1 VTAGPGQDERPT
13 LEDVA
18 AYAGVSRSTASRA
31 LNDDPYVS
39 RRAREVV
46 RVAAAALGY
55 SPNHAARSLV
65 TKRTGAVALVLSEP
79 ESKVLDDPYFAAVMH
94 GGFRELAAVGMQML
108 LMFVDTREDVPRT
121 IRFLEGGH
129 VDGALVVAPHKGDP
143 LPTALRLL
151 RLPVVFG
158 GRPGTISRGIHTVD
172 FDNQGGA
179 RMAVEHLLGIGRRRI
194 ATVTGPLDHP
204 AARDRLTGWRDTLIA
219 ARVDPDDLSEV
230 GDFTLASGERATRTL
245 LERAPDLDAMFA
257 ASDPMAVGAMRAL
270 LAAGRRIPEDVA
282 VVGFDDH
289 PALAPAMNLTSI
301 HQDPREQVAQMVRT
315 LMALLA
321 GDTVRPGTRML
332 PVSITH
338 RSSASITRLS
348 SA

>member
-1 VTAGPGQDERPT
+1 MAAGPSQDERPT

-31 LNDDPYVS
+31 LNDDAYVS

-46 RVAAAALGY
+46 LAAAAALGY
-55 SPNHAARSLV
+55 SPNQAARSLV
-65 TKRTGAVALVLSEP
+65 TKRTGAVGLVLSEP
-79 ESKVLDDPYFAAVMH
+79 ESKVLDDPYYPAVMH
-94 GGFRELAAVGMQML
+94 GAFRELAAVGMQML
-108 LMFVDTREDVPRT
+108 LMFVDSREDVPRT

-129 VDGALVVAPHKGDP
+129 VDGALVIAPHKGDP

-204 AARDRLTGWRDTLIA
+204 AARDRLTGWRDALIA
-219 ARVDPDDLSEV
+219 AGADPDDLSEAAD
-230 GDFTLASGERATRTL
+230 DFSMESGERAMQNL
-245 LERAPDLDAMFA
+245 LDRAPRLDAVFA
-257 ASDPMAVGAMRAL
+257 ASDPLAAGAMRAL
-270 LAAGRRIPEDVA
+270 LNGGRRVPQDVA

-289 PALAPAMNLTSI
+289 PALAPAMDLTSI
-301 HQDPREQVAQMVRT
+301 HQDPREQVGHMVRT

-321 GDTVRPGTRML
+321 GESVRPGTRVL

-338 RSSASITRLS
+338 RGSA
-348 SA
+348 

>member
-1 VTAGPGQDERPT
+1 VPAGPSQDERPT

-31 LNDDPYVS
+31 LNDDAYVS
-39 RRAREVV
+39 SRSREVV
-46 RVAAAALGY
+46 LAAAAALGY

-79 ESKVLDDPYFAAVMH
+79 ESKVLDDPYYPSVMH
-94 GGFRELAAVGMQML
+94 GAFRELSLAGLQMV
-108 LMFVDTREDVPRT
+108 LMFVDNRDDVPRT

-129 VDGALVVAPHKGDP
+129 VDGALVIAPHKGDP

-179 RMAVEHLLGIGRRRI
+179 RMAVEYLLSIGRKRI
-194 ATVTGPLDHP
+194 ATVTGTLDHP
-204 AARDRLTGWRDTLIA
+204 AARDRLTGWEDTLVSAGI
-219 ARVDPDDLSEV
+219 DPDDLAES
-230 GDFTLASGERATRTL
+230 GDFTLESGEEATRNL
-245 LERAPDLDAMFA
+245 LARAPDLDAIFA
-257 ASDPMAVGAMRAL
+257 ASDPMAAGAMRAL
-270 LAAGRRIPEDVA
+270 LATGRRIPEDVA

-289 PALAPAMNLTSI
+289 PALAPALNPPLTSI
-301 HQDPREQVAQMVRT
+301 HQDPREQIRQMVRT
-315 LMALLA
+315 LISLLA
-321 GDTVRPGTRML
+321 GEPVRPGTKML

-338 RSSASITRLS
+338 RGSA
-348 SA
+348 

>member
-1 VTAGPGQDERPT
+1 VAAGPSQDERPT

-31 LNDDPYVS
+31 LNDDAYVS
-39 RRAREVV
+39 SRSREVV
-46 RVAAAALGY
+46 LAAAAALGY
-55 SPNHAARSLV
+55 SPNQAARSLV

-79 ESKVLDDPYFAAVMH
+79 ESKVLDDPYFAAIMH
-94 GGFRELAAVGMQML
+94 GAFRELTAAGMQML
-108 LMFVDTREDVPRT
+108 LMFVDTRDDVPRT

-129 VDGALVVAPHKGDP
+129 VDGALVIAPHKGDP

-179 RMAVEHLLGIGRRRI
+179 RMAVEHLLGIGRTRI

-204 AARDRLTGWRDTLIA
+204 AARDRLTGWEDALIA
-219 ARVDPDDLSEV
+219 EKLPIEGMCES
-230 GDFTLASGERATRTL
+230 GDFTLEGGERAMRTL
-245 LERAPDLDAMFA
+245 LRRAPDLDAVFA
-257 ASDPMAVGAMRAL
+257 ASDPMAAGAMRAL
-270 LAAGRRIPEDVA
+270 IAEGRRIPQDVA

-289 PALAPAMNLTSI
+289 PALAPAMNPPLTSV
-301 HQDPREQVAQMVRT
+301 HQDPREQIRAMVRT
-315 LMALLA
+315 LIALLT
-321 GDTVRPGTRML
+321 GDPVRPGTKIL
-332 PVSITH
+332 PVSIA
-338 RSSASITRLS
+338 RRGSA
-348 SA
+348 

>member
-1 VTAGPGQDERPT
+1 VAAGQEERPT

-31 LNDDPYVS
+31 LNDDAYVS
-39 RRAREVV
+39 SRSKE
-46 RVAAAALGY
+46 RVLAAASALGY

-65 TKRTGAVALVLSEP
+65 TKRTGAVALVLSEV
-79 ESKVLDDPYFAAVMH
+79 ESMVLDDPYFAAIMR

-108 LMFVDTREDVPRT
+108 LMFVDSREDVPRAT
-121 IRFLEGGH
+121 RFLAGGH

-158 GRPGTISRGIHTVD
+158 GRPGTLSRGIHNID

-179 RMAVEHLLGIGRRRI
+179 RMAVEYLLGTGRRRI

-204 AARDRLTGWRDTLIA
+204 AARDRLAGWRDTLA
-219 ARVDPDDLSEV
+219 AAGLDPDGLAEPGAFTMDS
-230 GDFTLASGERATRTL
+230 GDRATRIL
-245 LERAPDLDAMFA
+245 LERAPDLDAVFA
-257 ASDPMAVGAMRAL
+257 ASDPMAVGAMQAL
-270 LAAGRRIPEDVA
+270 RMAGRRIPEDVA

-289 PALAPAMNLTSI
+289 AALAPAMNLTTI
-301 HQDPREQVAQMVRT
+301 HQDPREQISHMVRT

-321 GDTVRPGTRML
+321 GKSVRPGTRIL

-338 RSSASITRLS
+338 RGSA
-348 SA
+348 

>member
-1 VTAGPGQDERPT
+1 MPAGPSQDERPT

-31 LNDDPYVS
+31 LNDDAYVS
-39 RRAREVV
+39 SRSREVV
-46 RVAAAALGY
+46 LAAAAALGY

-65 TKRTGAVALVLSEP
+65 TKRTGGVALVLSEP
-79 ESKVLDDPYFAAVMH
+79 ESKVFDDPYYPAVMH
-94 GGFRELAAVGMQML
+94 GAFRELSVAGMQML
-108 LMFVDTREDVPRT
+108 LMFVDAREDVPRT

-129 VDGALVVAPHKGDP
+129 VDGALVIAPHKGDP

-179 RMAVEHLLGIGRRRI
+179 RMAVEHLLGIGRKRI

-204 AARDRLTGWRDTLIA
+204 AARDRLTGWQDALIA
-219 ARVDPDDLSEV
+219 ARRDPDNLSES
-230 GDFTLASGERATRTL
+230 GDFTIDGGERATRAL
-245 LERAPDLDAMFA
+245 IERSPDIDAIFA
-257 ASDPMAVGAMRAL
+257 ASDPMAAGAIRAL
-270 LAAGRRIPEDVA
+270 LATRRRVPDDVA

-289 PALAPAMNLTSI
+289 PHLAPAMNPPLTSI
-301 HQDPREQVAQMVRT
+301 HQDPREQIRQMVRT

-321 GDTVRPGTRML
+321 GEPVRPGTRIL

-338 RSSASITRLS
+338 RGSA
-348 SA
+348 